1 MLWRGFGD
9 KFLGYPLIT
18 DSVHHVSEVLKTLR
32 FHFMPKVNDSMSLLQ
47 TQWQCLKLLEIYK
60 ETVNV
65 FRRTKLY
72 NL

>member
-1 MLWRGFGD
+1 MLWRGFDD

-47 TQWQCLKLLEIYK
+47 TQLAMFEIA
-60 ETVNV
+60 
-65 FRRTKLY
+65 
-72 NL
+72 